1 MVKIEGLYNTA
12 FCYTPVLEDAA
23 RAQIQSV
30 CDQKEFAGCKIR
42 VMPDV
47 HAGKGCTIGTT
58 MTIRDKIVPGMVGVD
73 IGCGMETVELSE
85 REIDFERLDALIRKE
100 IPYGREVRDE
110 IHALNAELDLS
121 QLCCADQVNLNRAM
135 RSIGSLG
142 GGNHFIEVDRAEDGR
157 LFLVVH
163 SGSRHL
169 GTEVANF
176 YQDEGRRALWGGA
189 HYQIKAT
196 IDQMKAEG
204 RFKEIQKTITALKRE
219 HDLSIPKDLAYVEGA
234 LFDDYIHDMKLTQK
248 FAILNRK
255 AMVDVILSGMGL
267 TPVDEFIIK
276 SYGETK
282 ALSDLMIYLAPF
294 GVSMK
299 KVAMI
304 REEFGDNSLRIV
316 KTDPFQLCKI
326 KGFGFMTVDSIARK
340 TKVSLKH
347 PLRYSGAINYVL
359 DEARISGH
367 LFLSVDETV
376 GQCYELLNMGCDDE
390 VVSEEEIRQ
399 AISNER
405 VESRIYV
412 EGSRVYLSYERMCEV
427 KSAKRIVSMIL
438 QEGFTKIDDLDSKI
452 DNAERTLHQRL
463 APSQR
468 NAVKLCLSHP
478 ISIMTGGPGSGKTT
492 TLRFILDIYK
502 AAFPANEVL
511 LAAPTGRASRRMA
524 EQTGMHAST
533 LHSALGLVTDE
544 DSPLNDK
551 ELLSADLVV
560 VDEFS
565 MVDMRLAYILLDRI
579 KSGAQLIIVG
589 DADQLPSVGA
599 GNVLREMIRS
609 DKVPTAVLETVFRQ
623 ASNSRIITNAYAI
636 NHNDTHL
643 QFGDDFQFLE
653 VQNSEE
659 AAQLVIKN
667 YLQEV
672 SLHGI
677 EDVQILSPLR
687 KRGAVA
693 ANALNETIRDLVNPP
708 NNLKKEVKCGSRVFR
723 VGDRIMQTANRIN
736 VSNGDVGI
744 ITDMKKEDD
753 ETITCVRLL
762 DGRTLQYTQEMLE
775 DLEFSYCTTIHKS
788 QGQEYPVIIVPLLKE
803 HYIML
808 RRNLLYT
815 AVTRAKAKVI
825 LIGQKQ
831 AVFVAIHKC
840 DVGQRN
846 TVLADRI
853 VAYYNRELSRRV
865 A

>member
-1 MVKIEGLYNTA
+1 
-12 FCYTPVLEDAA
+12 
-23 RAQIQSV
+23 
-30 CDQKEFAGCKIR
+30 
-42 VMPDV
+42 
-47 HAGKGCTIGTT
+47 
-58 MTIRDKIVPGMVGVD
+58 
-73 IGCGMETVELSE
+73 
-85 REIDFERLDALIRKE
+85 
-100 IPYGREVRDE
+100 
-110 IHALNAELDLS
+110 
-121 QLCCADQVNLNRAM
+121 
-135 RSIGSLG
+135 
-142 GGNHFIEVDRAEDGR
+142 
-157 LFLVVH
+157 
-163 SGSRHL
+163 
-169 GTEVANF
+169 
-176 YQDEGRRALWGGA
+176 
-189 HYQIKAT
+189 
-196 IDQMKAEG
+196 
-204 RFKEIQKTITALKRE
+204 
-219 HDLSIPKDLAYVEGA
+219 
-234 LFDDYIHDMKLTQK
+234 
-248 FAILNRK
+248 
-255 AMVDVILSGMGL
+255 
-267 TPVDEFIIK
+267 
-276 SYGETK
+276 
-282 ALSDLMIYLAPF
+282 MIYLAPF

-326 KGFGFMTVDSIARK
+326 KGFGFMTVDSVARK

-359 DEARISGH
+359 DEARVSGH

-405 VESRIYV
+405 VESR
-412 EGSRVYLSYERMCEV
+412 
-427 KSAKRIVSMIL
+427 
-438 QEGFTKIDDLDSKI
+438 IDDLDSKI

-609 DKVPTAVLETVFRQ
+609 EKVPTAVLETVFRQ

-693 ANALNETIRDLVNPP
+693 ANALNEAIRDLVNPP

-736 VSNGDVGI
+736 VSNGDVGV

>member
-1 MVKIEGLYNTA
+1 MV
-12 FCYTPVLEDAA
+12 
-23 RAQIQSV
+23 
-30 CDQKEFAGCKIR
+30 
-42 VMPDV
+42 
-47 HAGKGCTIGTT
+47 
-58 MTIRDKIVPGMVGVD
+58 
-73 IGCGMETVELSE
+73 
-85 REIDFERLDALIRKE
+85 
-100 IPYGREVRDE
+100 
-110 IHALNAELDLS
+110 
-121 QLCCADQVNLNRAM
+121 
-135 RSIGSLG
+135 
-142 GGNHFIEVDRAEDGR
+142 
-157 LFLVVH
+157 
-163 SGSRHL
+163 
-169 GTEVANF
+169 
-176 YQDEGRRALWGGA
+176 
-189 HYQIKAT
+189 
-196 IDQMKAEG
+196 
-204 RFKEIQKTITALKRE
+204 
-219 HDLSIPKDLAYVEGA
+219 
-234 LFDDYIHDMKLTQK
+234 
-248 FAILNRK
+248 
-255 AMVDVILSGMGL
+255 
-267 TPVDEFIIK
+267 
-276 SYGETK
+276 
-282 ALSDLMIYLAPF
+282 YLAPF

-326 KGFGFMTVDSIARK
+326 KGFGFMTVDSVARK

-359 DEARISGH
+359 DEARVSGH

-524 EQTGMHAST
+524 EQTGMYAST

-565 MVDMRLAYILLDRI
+565 MVDMR
-579 KSGAQLIIVG
+579 
-589 DADQLPSVGA
+589 
-599 GNVLREMIRS
+599 EMIRS
-609 DKVPTAVLETVFRQ
+609 EKVPTAVLETVFRQ

-736 VSNGDVGI
+736 VSNGDVGV
-744 ITDMKKEDD
+744 ITDMKKEND